1 MDNVN
6 IIAEDEAW
14 ARAERLEQWM
24 GDQGIKDRGYEV
36 ERVLCYLSNVD
47 HLTREVES
55 LARKAKKLGMLPP
68 FVNRVNGNFTVE
80 RTFNVPGIDGEPGG
94 EVKRKV
100 LACFF
105 LVMAPQIK
113 IEGWDLVA
121 VVDHL
126 GGSGTGD
133 HDFVIRELPG
143 NTATPT
149 VQKWLK
155 QFGPRCTHCGM
166 VRSRNTTY
174 VLANGDRFEVVG
186 SSCLKDFCGIDPA
199 VVALRAGVAKL
210 GEVGGVLGER
220 YEESVADFLPWVA
233 LAVRTQCGGRYI
245 GKQEAERLSWE
256 RYNSGRHNY
265 GESQVWTTMQE
276 VNALQN
282 AWAMRAINP
291 EYRTAVE
298 PTDEDKAQAEA
309 VRRYV
314 LTLDPTQSTYN
325 QNLVA
330 LVKSDV
336 LLHNHRGLVASAF
349 SGYLREQRT
358 LAEAKIR
365 ASRPSSEYVGT
376 IGQTGLTLEAEV
388 IFTKQIEGNY
398 GTSTLISFV
407 TDKGEVGKWF
417 ASGVWDL
424 EKGERITIRG
434 SVKDHQEY
442 RGEKQTVLTRCKIT
456 HRTPAASSPTR

>member
-6 IIAEDEAW
+6 IIAEGEAW
-14 ARAERLEQWM
+14 ARAARLEDFWV

-68 FVNRVNGNFTVE
+68 FVDRVNGNFTVQ
-80 RTFNVPGIDGEPGG
+80 RIFVQRDDDGRAV
-94 EVKRKV
+94 EVKRPV

-105 LVMAPQIK
+105 LVMAPEIK
-113 IEGWDLVA
+113 IDGYDLVA

-143 NTATPT
+143 NTATPD

-155 QFGPRCTHCGM
+155 QFGPRCTHCSTT
-166 VRSRNTTY
+166 RSRNTTY
-174 VLANGDRFEVVG
+174 VLTNGDRFEVVG

-199 VVALRAGVAKL
+199 WVALRAGVAKL
-210 GEVGGVLGER
+210 GEIGGVLGSR
-220 YEESVADFLPWVA
+220 HEESVSDFLPWVA

-256 RYNSGRHNY
+256 RYNSGQARY
-265 GESQVWTTMQE
+265 GEREVWTTMQE

-282 AWAMRAINP
+282 AWAMRRSNP
-291 EYRTAVE
+291 GQPAVE

-309 VRRYV
+309 VRQYV
-314 LTLDPTQSTYN
+314 LTLDPAQSTYN

-358 LAEAKIR
+358 IAEAKIR
-365 ASRPSSEYVGT
+365 AQRPPSQFVGT
-376 IGQTGLTLEAEV
+376 VGQSGLTLEAEV

-407 TDKGEVGKWF
+407 TDKGEVCKWF

-424 EKGERITIRG
+424 EKGDRITIRG
-434 SVKDHQEY
+434 SVKGHQY

>member
-14 ARAERLEQWM
+14 ARAERLERFWV

-55 LARKAKKLGMLPP
+55 LARKARKLGMLPP
-68 FVNRVNGNFTVE
+68 FVDRVAGNFTVQ
-80 RTFNVPGIDGEPGG
+80 RIFAQRDDDGRAV
-94 EVKRKV
+94 EVKRPV

-105 LVMAPQIK
+105 LVMAPEIK
-113 IEGWDLVA
+113 IEGYDLVA

-143 NTATPT
+143 NTATPAM
-149 VQKWLK
+149 QQWLK
-155 QFGPRCTHCGM
+155 QYGPRCTHCSTI
-166 VRSRNTTY
+166 RSRNTTY
-174 VLANGDRFEVVG
+174 ILTDGKGFEAVG
-186 SSCLKDFCGIDPA
+186 STCLKDFCGIDPA
-199 VVALRAGVAKL
+199 WVALRAGVAKL
-210 GEVGGVLGER
+210 GEVGGVLGSR
-220 YEESVADFLPWVA
+220 YEDSVSDFLPWVA

-256 RYNSGRHNY
+256 RYNSGARY
-265 GESQVWTTMQE
+265 GEREVWTTMQH

-282 AWAMRAINP
+282 AWALRHNRDFDLAP
-291 EYRTAVE
+291 VE
-298 PTDEDKAQAEA
+298 PTAEDKATAEK
-309 VRRYV
+309 VRQFV

-358 LAEAKIR
+358 IAEAKIR
-365 ASRPSSEYVGT
+365 AQRPPSQFVGT
-376 IGQTGLTLEAEV
+376 VGQAGLTLEAEV

-407 TDKGEVGKWF
+407 TDKGEVCKWF

-424 EKGERITIRG
+424 EKGDRITIRG

-442 RGEKQTVLTRCKIT
+442 RGEQQTVLTRCKIT
-456 HRTPAASSPTR
+456 HRTPAASSPAR